1 MRATDNSRMRTGAR
15 GVCAWAIFSAAL
27 CCGVPFA
34 FAQDVAQDSNA
45 PNLPRMHA
53 DPKEALLD
61 SGFRHLYELDF
72 QAARTDFTEYQKAAP
87 NDPMGKSAEAASY
100 LYEQFNA
107 KGVLSSEF
115 FLNDDTFLG
124 GVNGKPSQNE
134 NPLFL
139 KTNQQAREMAK
150 QQLKSNPHDT
160 RALLAITIAD
170 GMESDY
176 DAIIQKKQF
185 PALGMMRQAESEAA
199 TLLAAD
205 PNAKDAD
212 VALGMSNYI
221 IGSMPAYKKAFLWFG
236 GVHGDKQHGME
247 LMQVAADDGDYLRP
261 FAKVLLA
268 LALEREHQN
277 DRARVLLS
285 QLAVE
290 FPANPRFARE
300 LALLDQQQPCCKR

>member
-1 MRATDNSRMRTGAR
+1 M
-15 GVCAWAIFSAAL
+15 
-27 CCGVPFA
+27 
-34 FAQDVAQDSNA
+34 Q
-45 PNLPRMHA
+45 A
-53 DPKEALLD
+53 DPAEALLE

-72 QAARTDFTEYQKAAP
+72 QAARSDFTDYQKAAP

-205 PNAKDAD
+205 SNAKDAD

-247 LMQVAADDGDYLRP
+247 LMQVAANDGYYLRP

-268 LALEREHQN
+268 LACEREHQN
-277 DRARVLLS
+277 DRARVLLAD
-285 QLAVE
+285 LAVE

-300 LALLDQQQPCCKR
+300 LALLDQQQVCCKR

>member
-1 MRATDNSRMRTGAR
+1 
-15 GVCAWAIFSAAL
+15 
-27 CCGVPFA
+27 
-34 FAQDVAQDSNA
+34 
-45 PNLPRMHA
+45 MHA
-53 DPKEALLD
+53 DPKEALLE

-72 QAARTDFTEYQKAAP
+72 QTARKDFTEYQKAAP
-87 NDPMGKSAEAASY
+87 NDPMGKSAESASY
-100 LYEQFNA
+100 LYEQFDA

-247 LMQVAADDGDYLRP
+247 LMQIAANDGHYLRP

-268 LALEREHQN
+268 LASSANIRTIAPVCCSRNSLWNFPRILVSPASLLFLTSN
-277 DRARVLLS
+277 KSAANADRAFLPLHS
-285 QLAVE
+285 HAIIE
-290 FPANPRFARE
+290 S
-300 LALLDQQQPCCKR
+300 

>member
-1 MRATDNSRMRTGAR
+1 MGEAVAQIRRKHEKKIRCEQRTIRESGPERR
-15 GVCAWAIFSAAL
+15 GSACALFCLQQSSVIAPLI
-27 CCGVPFA
+27 
-34 FAQDVAQDSNA
+34 FAQDVAQESNT
-45 PNLPRMHA
+45 PNLPRMQA
-53 DPKEALLD
+53 DPTEALLE

-72 QAARTDFTEYQKAAP
+72 QAARSNFTDYQKAAP

-185 PALGMMRQAESEAA
+185 PALGHDATGGKRGGHAA
-199 TLLAAD
+199 GGRSRCEGRGCGAGHEQLHHRV
-205 PNAKDAD
+205 NAR
-212 VALGMSNYI
+212 I
-221 IGSMPAYKKAFLWFG
+221 
-236 GVHGDKQHGME
+236 
-247 LMQVAADDGDYLRP
+247 
-261 FAKVLLA
+261 
-268 LALEREHQN
+268 
-277 DRARVLLS
+277 
-285 QLAVE
+285 
-290 FPANPRFARE
+290 
-300 LALLDQQQPCCKR
+300 

>member
-1 MRATDNSRMRTGAR
+1 MLVANKSKMKAGATKA
-15 GVCAWAIFSAAL
+15 CIWAILSAAL
-27 CCGVPFA
+27 FGNAPLA
-34 FAQDVAQDSNA
+34 FAQNVGPESNS
-45 PNLPRMHA
+45 PNLPHMEA
-53 DPKEALLD
+53 DPSEALLE
-61 SGFRHLYELDF
+61 SGFRRLYELDF
-72 QAARTDFTEYQKAAP
+72 QGARSDFSEYQKAAP

-139 KTNQQAREMAK
+139 KTNQEARAMAK

-160 RALLAITIAD
+160 RALLSITIAD

-185 PALGMMRQAESEAA
+185 PALGMMRQAESEASS
-199 TLLAAD
+199 LLAVD
-205 PNAKDAD
+205 PSEKDAD

-221 IGSMPAYKKAFLWFG
+221 IGSMPGYKKAFLWFG
-236 GVHGDKQHGME
+236 GVHGDKQRGME
-247 LMQVAADDGDYLRP
+247 LMQTAADGGHVLRP

-268 LALEREHQN
+268 LAFEREHQN
-277 DRARVLLS
+277 DRARVLLAE
-285 QLAVE
+285 LAVE
-290 FPANPRFARE
+290 FPANARFARE
-300 LALLDQQQPCCKR
+300 LALLDQQQVCCKR